1 MMPILLRRK
10 LQLREVNNLYKIKK
24 LGSGRVRIRK
34 GTTYREDKRLMNY
47 TTVFQE
53 QWAEKVNFPLGPET
67 QGERKGERKEP
78 FNKGCVQSAF
88 IQKDAKF

>member
-1 MMPILLRRK
+1 MPILLRMK
-10 LQLREVNNLYKIKK
+10 LQPREVKNLYKIKK

-53 QWAEKVNFPLGPET
+53 QWAEKVKFLLGPET
-67 QGERKGERKEP
+67 QGERKEP